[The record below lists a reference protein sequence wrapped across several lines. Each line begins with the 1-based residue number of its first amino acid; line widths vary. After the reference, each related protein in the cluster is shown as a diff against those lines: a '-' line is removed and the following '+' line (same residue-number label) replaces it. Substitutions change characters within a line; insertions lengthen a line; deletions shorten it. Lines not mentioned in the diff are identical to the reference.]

1 MTRKYLRVSLTTI
14 PPVQGAPLLR
24 PLHPLHAILLAGSL
38 TLFLGVLVTDLAYYM
53 TYEVQWKNFA
63 SWLLV
68 GALVFG
74 GFVMVWALV
83 DLVRLAADRGARRI
97 VYAAIVVVLWILGFL
112 DSLVHAGDAWG
123 SMPAG
128 LILSAILV
136 ALALAATWI
145 GFANYRPRVTP

>member
-1 MTRKYLRVSLTTI
+1 MT
-14 PPVQGAPLLR
+14 
-24 PLHPLHAILLAGSL
+24 
-38 TLFLGVLVTDLAYYM
+38 F
-53 TYEVQWKNFA
+53 EVQWKNFA

-68 GALVFG
+68 GALVFA
-74 GFVMVWALV
+74 GFTMVWALV

-97 VYAAIVVVLWILGFL
+97 VYAAILVVLWVLGFL
-112 DSLVHAGDAWG
+112 NSLVHAGDAWG

-128 LILSAILV
+128 LTLSAILV